1 MFFRA
6 IFVTAFIL
14 VGVVLLALNAKAAAP
29 GDVIINE
36 LQWMGS
42 SANSAD
48 EWIELRDATGQ
59 PVDLSGWTLFKKS
72 GGDTVPMLILPA
84 GSAIAAN
91 GYFLIANFSE
101 TDARSMVNVAPDV
114 VDASVSLVNS
124 ALQVTLVD
132 ASGITI
138 DVADDGSGTP
148 LAGKYV
154 SGQMWQSMERNRLP
168 GDGTL
173 KESWHTAS
181 ASANLKSGPDL
192 GTPRAAN
199 SNQPPVLQTLVSRT
213 ATVGEVVTF
222 DASEA
227 SDPDGDP
234 LTFQWAFGDGA
245 SASGVTPTHAY
256 AAAGTFLVDL
266 TVSDGMT
273 PVTAQGKVLVEQQP
287 LAPTTSAQPPPP
299 IPTPPPKIQSDPLPV
314 QAQPSQALPADG
326 LYVNE
331 IFPDPTGRDNG
342 VEFIEVVNRA
352 TARRTTSGWQV
363 KIGSRIV
370 PLPAA
375 TLETGG
381 FVLLQGETFS
391 ATLRNG
397 GAEVYLMDPTGA
409 VRHGVA
415 YPTARVGRSFS
426 WTGKRWA
433 WSDPTPGAV
442 NASATANTAP
452 AAKPTTVSVTEA
464 REAEAGRDAVVRGVV
479 VVPTGVLGP
488 RQFLLADDASTLIV
502 TAPTDRVYES
512 GEVVELVGQRTSA
525 KEPRFK
531 ASTLT
536 VRGKMAPPPLL
547 ATDIASLSTDDLVS
561 LVQVEGIVTLTRSG
575 SFTLDDETGT
585 VSISG
590 AAAGGVAKESRVR
603 VVGVVRASGGRV
615 RLTAVSVDSI
625 ATSPVVAAET
635 ETPKVAGATTVEE
648 PPVIPVIAG
657 PTVPRFGYILIGAA
671 GALIVVRQW
680 LAVRWAGHN
689 APGILE
695 GEGM

>member
-1 MFFRA
+1 MVFRA
-6 IFVTAFIL
+6 IFVTFVLL
-14 VGVVLLALNAKAAAP
+14 VGVVVTVPDAHAAQP
-29 GDVIINE
+29 GDVVINE

-48 EWIELRDATGQ
+48 EWIELRNATGQ

-72 GGDTVPMLILPA
+72 GGDTVPMLTLPA
-84 GSAIAAN
+84 GATIAAS
-91 GYFLIANFSE
+91 GYFLIANFPE
-101 TDARSMVNVAPDV
+101 TDVRSMLAVTPDL

-124 ALQVTLVD
+124 ALQVTLAD
-132 ASGITI
+132 ASGATI

-154 SGQMWQSMERNRLP
+154 SGQTWQSMERNRIP
-168 GDGTL
+168 GDGAL

-181 ASANLKSGPDL
+181 ASANLKLGPDL

-199 SNQPPVLQTLVSRT
+199 SNLPPALPTLASRT

-245 SASGVTPTHAY
+245 SAYSVTPTHAY
-256 AAAGTFLVDL
+256 AAAGTFLVD
-266 TVSDGMT
+266 VIASDGAAT
-273 PVTAQGKVLVEQQP
+273 AAAQGKVLVSQP
-287 LAPTTSAQPPPP
+287 ALPPTTSAQSPPPVP
-299 IPTPPPKIQSDPLPV
+299 ATPPKSPPDPLPM
-314 QAQPSQALPADG
+314 QSQPSQALPADG
-326 LYVNE
+326 LFLNE
-331 IFPDPTGRDNG
+331 FFPDPTGRDDG
-342 VEFIEVVNRA
+342 SEFIEVVNRA
-352 TARRTTSGWQV
+352 TASRSTSGWQV
-363 KIGSRIV
+363 KIGTRIV

-381 FVLLQGETFS
+381 FVLLRGDALS
-391 ATLRNG
+391 VTLRNG
-397 GAEVYLMDPTGA
+397 GAEVYLMDPAGTI
-409 VRHGVA
+409 RHGVA
-415 YPTARVGRSFS
+415 YPSARVGRSFS
-426 WTGKRWA
+426 WTGRRWA
-433 WSDPTPGAV
+433 WADPTPGAV
-442 NASATANTAP
+442 NASVTADTAQ
-452 AAKPTTVSVTEA
+452 AAKPTTVSVAEA
-464 REAEAGRDAVVRGVV
+464 REAEAGRDVVVRGVV

-488 RQFLLADDASTLIV
+488 RQFLLADDAGTLIV

-512 GEVVELVGQRTSA
+512 GEHVEIVGQRTNA

-536 VRGKMAPPPLL
+536 VRGKMAPPPPL

-590 AAAGGVAKESRVR
+590 APAGAVAKESRVR

-635 ETPKVAGATTVEE
+635 EAPKVAGATTVEE
-648 PPVIPVIAG
+648 PPAIPVIAG

-680 LAVRWAGHN
+680 LAVRWAGRRT
-689 APGILE
+689 PGIL
-695 GEGM
+695 GSEGM